1 MTTSTAT
8 RPEAVD
14 SRLLPV
20 PATVRD
26 AGLLITRVILGV
38 VLIAHGWEKF
48 AINGIEGTGAF
59 FDSVGIPGAT
69 AAAAAAVGAIEL
81 VGGILLILGLL
92 TPPGRRPRRRRHD
105 RRVLHRPRRLRRLR
119 LQQRLGARRRG
130 RTRCRGLR
138 SGRPRPLQRRR
149 GPRRPARGPRLTR
162 PGAAPDRAP

>member
-1 MTTSTAT
+1 MTTTAT
-8 RPEAVD
+8 RPEAAD

-20 PATVRD
+20 PAVVRD

-69 AAAAAAVGAIEL
+69 AAAAVVGAIEL

-92 TPPGRRPRRRRHD
+92 TPLVAVLVVVVMIGAFLTVHIGSGVYVSNNGWELVAVVGLAAAVFGLVGPGRYSVDAVLAGRR
-105 RRVLHRPRRLRRLR
+105 
-119 LQQRLGARRRG
+119 A
-130 RTRCRGLR
+130 TR
-138 SGRPRPLQRRR
+138 
-149 GPRRPARGPRLTR
+149 A
-162 PGAAPDRAP
+162 

>member
-1 MTTSTAT
+1 MTTTAT
-8 RPEAVD
+8 RPEAAD

-20 PATVRD
+20 PAAVRD

-69 AAAAAAVGAIEL
+69 AAAAVVGVIEL

-92 TPPGRRPRRRRHD
+92 TPLVAVLVVVMIGAFFTVHAGSGVYVSNNGWELVAVVGLAAAVFGLVGPGRYSVD
-105 RRVLHRPRRLRRLR
+105 AVL
-119 LQQRLGARRRG
+119 ARRRA
-130 RTRCRGLR
+130 
-138 SGRPRPLQRRR
+138 
-149 GPRRPARGPRLTR
+149 AR
-162 PGAAPDRAP
+162 A

>member
-69 AAAAAAVGAIEL
+69 AAAAVVGAIEL

-92 TPPGRRPRRRRHD
+92 TPLVAVLVVVVMIGAFFTVHAGSGVYVSNNGWELVAVVGLAAAVFGLVGPGRYSVDAVLAGRRA
-105 RRVLHRPRRLRRLR
+105 
-119 LQQRLGARRRG
+119 AR
-130 RTRCRGLR
+130 
-138 SGRPRPLQRRR
+138 
-149 GPRRPARGPRLTR
+149 A
-162 PGAAPDRAP
+162 

>member
-1 MTTSTAT
+1 MSTTAT

-20 PATVRD
+20 PAAVRD
-26 AGLLITRVILGV
+26 AGLLVTRVILGV

-69 AAAAAAVGAIEL
+69 VAAAVVGAIEL

-92 TPPGRRPRRRRHD
+92 TPLVAVLVVVVMIGAFFTVHIGSGVYVANNGWELVAVVGLAAAVFGLVGPGRYSVDAVLAGRRA
-105 RRVLHRPRRLRRLR
+105 
-119 LQQRLGARRRG
+119 AR
-130 RTRCRGLR
+130 
-138 SGRPRPLQRRR
+138 
-149 GPRRPARGPRLTR
+149 A
-162 PGAAPDRAP
+162 

>member
-69 AAAAAAVGAIEL
+69 AAAAAVVGAIEL

-92 TPPGRRPRRRRHD
+92 TPLVAVLVVVVMIGAFFTVHAGSGVYVSNNGWELVAVVGLAAAVFGLVGPGRYSVDAVLAGRRA
-105 RRVLHRPRRLRRLR
+105 
-119 LQQRLGARRRG
+119 AR
-130 RTRCRGLR
+130 
-138 SGRPRPLQRRR
+138 
-149 GPRRPARGPRLTR
+149 A
-162 PGAAPDRAP
+162 

>member
-69 AAAAAAVGAIEL
+69 AAAAVVGAIEL

-92 TPPGRRPRRRRHD
+92 TPLVAVLVVVVMIGAFFTVHAGSGVYVSNNGWELVAVVGLAAAVFGLVGPGRYSVD
-105 RRVLHRPRRLRRLR
+105 AVL
-119 LQQRLGARRRG
+119 ARRRA
-130 RTRCRGLR
+130 
-138 SGRPRPLQRRR
+138 
-149 GPRRPARGPRLTR
+149 AR
-162 PGAAPDRAP
+162 A

>member
-1 MTTSTAT
+1 MSTTAT

-20 PATVRD
+20 PAAVRD
-26 AGLLITRVILGV
+26 AGLLVTRVILGV

-69 AAAAAAVGAIEL
+69 AAAAVVGAIEL

-92 TPPGRRPRRRRHD
+92 TPLVAVLVVVVMIGAFFTVHIGSGVYVANGWELVAVVGLAAAVFGLVGPGRYSVDAVLAGRRA
-105 RRVLHRPRRLRRLR
+105 
-119 LQQRLGARRRG
+119 AR
-130 RTRCRGLR
+130 
-138 SGRPRPLQRRR
+138 
-149 GPRRPARGPRLTR
+149 A
-162 PGAAPDRAP
+162 